1 MFVCVCICT
10 YICMYRCLAECVC
23 APRPGRASYPCP
35 LQLGAIEECEPPCRC
50 WESNASLPEELLTLL
65 TWAISRY
72 LSFAFLKSFSFLEK
86 LIILVLFIY
95 MFSLN
100 ISKCTKCMHS
110 SWRQEGVRSPGAGVR
125 NNCEASCGHRNPN
138 SDPLQG
144 SKCSSLFPAAQP
156 SPHSWR
162 LIYHFKLSGCGYAHV
177 SAGAHRGQMHW
188 SSGAIATGRS
198 TRVLEIKFTSTTKAT
213 RALS

>member
-1 MFVCVCICT
+1 MCVCTEARKGI
-10 YICMYRCLAECVC
+10 ISMSSAIGSYRRMWATMQMLGIK
-23 APRPGRASYPCP
+23 RKSSGRAAYAPNP
-35 LQLGAIEECEPPCRC
+35 
-50 WESNASLPEELLTLL
+50 
-65 TWAISRY
+65 WAISRY

-100 ISKCTKCMHS
+100 ISKCTICMHS

-138 SDPLQG
+138 SDPVQG
-144 SKCSSLFPAAQP
+144 SKCSSLFLAAQP
-156 SPHSWR
+156 SLHSWR

-188 SSGAIATGRS
+188 ILWSNSHRQEYTGPGNQIHVYYKS
-198 TRVLEIKFTSTTKAT
+198 HTCT
-213 RALS
+213 